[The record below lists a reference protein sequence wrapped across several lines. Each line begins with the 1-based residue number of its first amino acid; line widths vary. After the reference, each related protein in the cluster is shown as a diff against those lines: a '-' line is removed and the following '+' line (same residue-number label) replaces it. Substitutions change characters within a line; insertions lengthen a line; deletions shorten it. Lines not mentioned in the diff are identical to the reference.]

1 MDEFTNIKDVD
12 LNALSDEV
20 LRSFGERYFDD
31 ANRVL
36 FTGAILA
43 KDQEMVQLAVAI
55 VMALYSKKL
64 NEGVFT
70 PDKMR
75 IH

>member
-31 ANRVL
+31 ASRVL

-43 KDQEMVQLAVAI
+43 KDQEMIQLAVAI